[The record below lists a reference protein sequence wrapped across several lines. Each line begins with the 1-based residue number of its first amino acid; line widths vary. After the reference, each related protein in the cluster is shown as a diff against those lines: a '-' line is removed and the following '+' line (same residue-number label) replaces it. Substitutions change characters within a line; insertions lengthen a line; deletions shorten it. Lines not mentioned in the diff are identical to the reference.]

1 MPEDCYTT
9 EGKRPESVH
18 SVEDERAEGT
28 IMEQVRQ
35 PRRVLAGI
43 GRTVVVLVS
52 ATALGASALGW
63 TAYRGVTVAVTTD
76 DVIAAPA
83 TAPSREKA
91 AATDT
96 TFLLVG
102 LDSRTDA
109 QGRPLSREILDE
121 LQAGNPS
128 GEQNTDTMIVVH
140 VPADPAKKAFAVSL
154 PRDSYVDIA
163 GGFGKHKLNS
173 AYTRAKNA
181 NGGSATAGRRNL
193 VETVNNLTG
202 LRVNHYAEINMY
214 AFSQI
219 TKAVGG
225 VPICL
230 NKAVKDNYSGADFP
244 QGEQVL
250 QGADA
255 LKFVRQRHGL
265 PRGDLDRVRRQQAFL
280 AGLASRVLSA
290 GTLTDPG
297 KVTALLDAIK
307 TSVVLDQNWNLLSLA
322 EQVQGL
328 SGGRIEFHTIPTLRS
343 DLATPADGTAVEVN
357 PKQVKAFVQDLLS
370 AVPAPPVQMRQGLG
384 SGTVAPE
391 QQQETITANGV
402 HCVN

>member
-1 MPEDCYTT
+1 
-9 EGKRPESVH
+9 
-18 SVEDERAEGT
+18 
-28 IMEQVRQ
+28 MEQVQRR
-35 PRRVLAGI
+35 RRVLSGM
-43 GRTVVVLVS
+43 GRATVVLVS
-52 ATALGASALGW
+52 TATLGASALGW

-83 TAPSREKA
+83 TPSSRDKA

-102 LDSRTDA
+102 VDSRTDA
-109 QGRPLSREILDE
+109 QGRPLPREVLDE
-121 LQAGNPS
+121 LQAGNAG
-128 GEQNTDTMIVVH
+128 GEQNTDTMILVH
-140 VPADPAKKAFAVSL
+140 VPADRAKKAFAVSL

-163 GGFGKHKLNS
+163 GGFGNHKLNS
-173 AYTRAKNA
+173 AYARAKNA
-181 NGGSATAGRRNL
+181 AGGNATAGRRTL
-193 VETVNNLTG
+193 IETVNALTG
-202 LRVNHYAEINMY
+202 LRVDHYAEINMY

-225 VPICL
+225 VPVCL
-230 NKAVKDNYSGADFP
+230 NKAVKDSYSGADFP

-290 GTLTDPG
+290 GTLTDPA
-297 KVTALLDAIK
+297 KVTGLLEAIK
-307 TSVVLDQNWNLLSLA
+307 TSVVLDQNWDLLSLA
-322 EQVQGL
+322 EQAQGL
-328 SGGRIEFHTIPTLRS
+328 GGGRIEFHTIPTVRS
-343 DLATPADGTAVEVN
+343 DLATPGDGTAVEVN
-357 PKQVKAFVQDLLS
+357 PKQVKAFVQDLLN

-384 SGTVAPE
+384 GGGGE
-391 QQQETITANGV
+391 QQAPETITANGV